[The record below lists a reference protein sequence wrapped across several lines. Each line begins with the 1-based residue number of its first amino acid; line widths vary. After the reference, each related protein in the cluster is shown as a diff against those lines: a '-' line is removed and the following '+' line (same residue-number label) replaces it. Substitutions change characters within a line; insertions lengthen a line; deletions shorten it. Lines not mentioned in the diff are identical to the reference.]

1 MSSMSKSYPVIVALG
16 LLAACGGTSTDPS
29 STGDSTATVQEQIPL
44 PSGGP
49 VIAFMGDSITQYW
62 SGGAPAYP
70 KVSITTLVPG
80 AIDAGV
86 AGETTEEMQQRF
98 ATDVLAKKPDV
109 VVILGGTNDLRLLQN
124 PSTSA
129 IDDMAASAAAAG
141 IRVVIGT
148 VPPSELWLGSTFLT
162 QAETTPAILR
172 FNFELKRV
180 AAAQGYFVVDYYSAM
195 VNPDGSSNQDL
206 FLSDH
211 IHPNAAGY
219 AVMWG
224 ALRPVLA
231 TFETLTD

>member
-1 MSSMSKSYPVIVALG
+1 MRKNYLVVAVFG
-16 LLAACGGTSTDPS
+16 LLAACGDTSTDPA
-29 STGDSTATVQEQIPL
+29 STGNSTATVQEQIPL

-70 KVSITTLVPG
+70 TIPITTLVPG

-86 AGETTEEMQQRF
+86 AGQTTEEMQQRF

-109 VVILGGTNDLRLLQN
+109 VVILGGTNDLRLVQDATTY
-124 PSTSA
+124 S
-129 IDDMAASAAAAG
+129 IDDMAAAAAAAG
-141 IRVVIGT
+141 VRVVIGT

-162 QAETTPAILR
+162 QSETTPTILR
-172 FNFELKRV
+172 FNTELERV
-180 AAAQGYFVVDYYSAM
+180 AAAHAYLVADYYSAM
-195 VNPDGSSNQDL
+195 VNSDGSSNQDL

-224 ALRPVLA
+224 VLRPVLA
-231 TFETLTD
+231 TLEGQ